1 MKVFVDANVILD
13 VLDQREQFF
22 EASSNVLS
30 LGAEHKIILFTTA
43 MTMATCI
50 YILRKPL
57 EYQGAINCIN
67 SLKEYINISPLT
79 QSEFDKALDRKST
92 RLNSSHT

>member
-57 EYQGAINCIN
+57 GYQGSHKLHQQPKRIHKHFPTYAIRI
-67 SLKEYINISPLT
+67 
-79 QSEFDKALDRKST
+79 
-92 RLNSSHT
+92 